1 MFRLRARDRSSFGS
15 SERPEEPPTS
25 WTTGVGRSTSIQ
37 QAWKRVQ
44 QIRRTPLRNVRA
56 WMQTREPYSPWP
68 NHEQDDWIIE
78 ENGDVYD
85 FSDDRKELFTTA
97 PGESKSST
105 AQWSL
110 APTALAYKQTTE
122 SVIDLNHEMLRR
134 QLRYNIDG
142 QNDDNL
148 EPHMGPGSLPVED
161 SYLDHETLRRQLR
174 YNVDGRKDDKSREP
188 LPNTVREI
196 HVKKDNSILSSC
208 QSIYAENHDDNVKD
222 YNDDTV
228 PPLRSSKLSSGRRLG
243 NSSYMKARSAPVN
256 PMAGSTK
263 ESNPRICNGA
273 ISEPTETSS
282 DKRSRKKND
291 KPESSITDSSNSKVK
306 FSHQP
311 SHRNLGSNSVK
322 GEDAL
327 WIKRFHQIPGQ
338 MKMDKKIL
346 PNQDLKCLVE
356 ELFDSKRRG
365 QSYVDE
371 FLEIYEVSKDLKHS
385 LSLPDESNILHFL
398 RRNGIVPREVITG
411 QQEDIHFTK
420 QNFIFPLSDKA
431 EPFHRSESTTANSD
445 HAQAQLDQHS
455 ELMMKLG
462 LGEEGIDVQ
471 AKISLADEEPAVTSH
486 VESFTQ
492 QPLVDAIFVV
502 MKESFRLNAEKQ
514 VLVFGT
520 PNVQSTQKS
529 YSAQLDI
536 STMDSI
542 YGTTYS
548 GCEPWPVLAKTR
560 SQSIVQDRSQ
570 ITMLS
575 LALKKNEY
583 LKSLHSMLTIQLI
596 GPGNANQAI
605 TKVEPTRQQPPP
617 TLISNKHAELSAVD
631 GSSVTV
637 LPNTYVMPSLVP
649 SRGRTICTI
658 QDWMTA
664 MEDLDKAK
672 WTATGTTADS
682 KKIPP
687 KISQQT
693 GSPPNKGRTGS
704 GLHAQVNICGLQY
717 NVENAQLD
725 NNGKQMDDKATQL
738 LLDGPGGTAS
748 KSSKRS
754 ILITSLTERYRTALT
769 THGKVIFHEDP
780 NFTPLNH
787 LIQSKHISDET
798 LNAYML
804 NTYPHTAEIAE
815 QVELLHQLRPP
826 EKERGEDASDASVLY
841 DQSTGEM
848 SSKSPLTIDKSM
860 TKKTQSKSSSPDDV
874 IVHTDNGR
882 LVFIGGKLYAHDQDD
897 SAESANHDEDDEA
910 SGIEEKSADSKF
922 DYDSGS
928 HTTAN
933 KNHHRKSKR
942 LKKKRGSGT

>member
-15 SERPEEPPTS
+15 SERPEESPTS
-25 WTTGVGRSTSIQ
+25 WTTGVGRSASIQ
-37 QAWKRVQ
+37 QAWNRVQ
-44 QIRRTPLRNVRA
+44 QMRIPLHNVRA

-85 FSDDRKELFTTA
+85 FSDDRKELITTA

-105 AQWSL
+105 AQ
-110 APTALAYKQTTE
+110 ALAYKQKTE
-122 SVIDLNHEMLRR
+122 SVTDLNHETLRR
-134 QLRYNIDG
+134 QLRYNVDG
-142 QNDDNL
+142 QNGDNL
-148 EPHMGPGSLPVED
+148 ESGSLPVED

-174 YNVDGRKDDKSREP
+174 YNVDGRKDDESREP

-208 QSIYAENHDDNVKD
+208 KRKYAENHDNVKD
-222 YNDDTV
+222 YNDDIV

-243 NSSYMKARSAPVN
+243 NSSYLKARSAPVN
-256 PMAGSTK
+256 PMAGSTEK
-263 ESNPRICNGA
+263 SYPRIRNGA
-273 ISEPTETSS
+273 ISEPIETSS
-282 DKRSRKKND
+282 DKRSQKKND
-291 KPESSITDSSNSKVK
+291 KSESSITDSSNSKVK
-306 FSHQP
+306 LCHQP
-311 SHRNLGSNSVK
+311 SQRNFGSNSVK

-327 WIKRFHQIPGQ
+327 WIEHIQQIQGQ
-338 MKMDKKIL
+338 KEMDKKIL
-346 PNQDLKCLVE
+346 PNQDLKCLVK

-371 FLEIYEVSKDLKHS
+371 FLKIYEVSKDLKHS

-398 RRNGIVPREVITG
+398 RRHGIVPRVVITG
-411 QQEDIHFTK
+411 QLADIRFTK
-420 QNFIFPLSDKA
+420 QNISPLSDKA

-455 ELMMKLG
+455 DLMMKLG
-462 LGEEGIDVQ
+462 LGEEGIFDVQ
-471 AKISLADEEPAVTSH
+471 AKKSLADEEPAVTSH
-486 VESFTQ
+486 VEFTQ

-502 MKESFRLNAEKQ
+502 MKESFRPNAEMP
-514 VLVFGT
+514 VLGAL
-520 PNVQSTQKS
+520 NVQSTRKS

-542 YGTTYS
+542 FGTTYS
-548 GCEPWPVLAKTR
+548 GCESWPVLAKTR
-560 SQSIVQDRSQ
+560 SQSIVQDGSQ

-575 LALKKNEY
+575 LCLKQDEY
-583 LKSLHSMLTIQLI
+583 LKSLNSMLTIQSI
-596 GPGNANQAI
+596 GPGNADSAI
-605 TKVEPTRQQPPP
+605 TKVEPARQQPPP

-631 GSSVTV
+631 GSPVTV
-637 LPNTYVMPSLVP
+637 LPSTYEMASLVP
-649 SRGRTICTI
+649 WHGRPICTTRNWI
-658 QDWMTA
+658 TA
-664 MEDLDKAK
+664 SEGLGKAK
-672 WTATGTTADS
+672 WTATGTTADP

-687 KISQQT
+687 KISQKT

-725 NNGKQMDDKATQL
+725 KNGKQMDDEATQL

-754 ILITSLTERYRTALT
+754 IQIASLTERYRTALT
-769 THGKVIFHEDP
+769 THGKVFFHEGP
-780 NFTPLNH
+780 HFTLLNDR
-787 LIQSKHISDET
+787 IKSKHIFDET

-804 NTYPHTAEIAE
+804 NTYPHTVEIAE

-826 EKERGEDASDASVLY
+826 EKERGEDASDVSVLY

-882 LVFIGGKLYAHDQDD
+882 LVFIGGKHYAHDQDD

-910 SGIEEKSADSKF
+910 GGWEQPADSKF

-942 LKKKRGSGT
+942 LKKKRGSGN